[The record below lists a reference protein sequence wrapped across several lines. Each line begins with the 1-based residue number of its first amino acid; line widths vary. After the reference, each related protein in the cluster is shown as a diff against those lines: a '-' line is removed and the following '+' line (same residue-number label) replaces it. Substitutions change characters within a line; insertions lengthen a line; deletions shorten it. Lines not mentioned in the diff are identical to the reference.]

1 MIKNLNQLYKDVL
14 KISKLSNV
22 GNKKIRI
29 LISIILSNI
38 TVGFD
43 LLIIVVFSRILGEE
57 ITSDNKIITYVLE
70 NLYLLPLIIV
80 FRFISIYVE
89 KTNIQLLVLQIMEN
103 LKDYIIKEVYKKGNF
118 SVADASFYSTTL
130 SEHISTFYGNL
141 AQVIN
146 NLIQLMVYSIFLIYL
161 DLRTLSFFII
171 GGIILIF
178 PTKYFLGLGRKYMH
192 ETYIVAQEIMRNMQK
207 VIDNI
212 FLIKILKTSEN
223 EFLEYKKNLGGFT
236 KAQYNNVKFGIINSL
251 VPNFAALFILSILV
265 AFFNVAKVISLEF
278 LGVTLRLVQTLG
290 NVNLSL
296 NHVVNTQ
303 VHIEKFKD
311 LEKEIPFIR
320 EYYNVQDNL
329 KANAVKLENISFKYF
344 NSDVDIFTDLNLE
357 IKKNKHTVITGP
369 NGSGK
374 STLLGLIA
382 GIFYPENGK
391 VLVSSNQLGYVGVT
405 PLIIEGTLKDNILYG
420 NQKRVSDNEIV
431 EVVNEFNLFN
441 EKTELNL
448 EMIIS
453 NRSLSSGQMQKISF
467 IRSMLSDAKILLL
480 DESTSNLD
488 INTKNFIF
496 NILSKKN
503 ITIINST
510 HNQEDFDYDHH
521 IKIDVGENRKLF
533 FVK

>member
-1 MIKNLNQLYKDVL
+1 MLKNFKQLFKDVL

-22 GNKKIRI
+22 GNKKLRI
-29 LISIILSNI
+29 LLSIILSNI

-57 ITSDNKIITYVLE
+57 ITSDNKIITYVLD

-80 FRFISIYVE
+80 LRFISIYVE

-118 SVADASFYSTTL
+118 SIADASFYSTTL

-146 NLIQLMVYSIFLIYL
+146 NLIQLVVYSIFLIYL

-171 GGIILIF
+171 GGLILIF
-178 PTKYFLGLGRKYMH
+178 PTKYFLSLGRKYMH
-192 ETYIVAQEIMRNMQK
+192 ETYMVAQEIMRNMQK

-212 FLIKILKTSEN
+212 FLIKILKTSEK
-223 EFLEYKKNLGGFT
+223 EFTEYKLNLGAFT

-303 VHIEKFKD
+303 VHIEKFND

-320 EYYNVQDNL
+320 EYYSIQENL
-329 KANAVKLENISFKYF
+329 EDNAVKLENISFKYF
-344 NSDVDIFTDLNLE
+344 NSDVDIFNNLNLE
-357 IKKNKHTVITGP
+357 IKKNKHTIITGP

-382 GIFYPENGK
+382 GIFYPEDGK
-391 VLVSSNQLGYVGVT
+391 VLVSSDQLGYVGVT
-405 PLIIEGTLKDNILYG
+405 PLIIEGTLRENILYG
-420 NQKRVSDNEIV
+420 NQKNVSDKEIA
-431 EVVNEFNLFN
+431 EVVYEFNLFN
-441 EKTELNL
+441 ENTELNL
-448 EMIIS
+448 DIIIS

-496 NILSKKN
+496 NILNKKN

-521 IKIDVGENRKLF
+521 IKIDVGENRNLHFIK
-533 FVK
+533 

>member
-1 MIKNLNQLYKDVL
+1 MLKNFKQLYKDVL

-22 GNKKIRI
+22 GNKKLRI
-29 LISIILSNI
+29 FISIILSNI

-57 ITSDNKIITYVLE
+57 ITSDNKIITYVLD

-80 FRFISIYVE
+80 LRFISIYVE

-118 SVADASFYSTTL
+118 SIADASFYSTTL

-146 NLIQLMVYSIFLIYL
+146 NLIQLVVYSIFLIYL
-161 DLRTLSFFII
+161 DLRTLSFFIL

-178 PTKYFLGLGRKYMH
+178 PTKYFLSLGRKYMH
-192 ETYIVAQEIMRNMQK
+192 ETYMVAQEIMRNMQK

-212 FLIKILKTSEN
+212 FLIKILKTSEK
-223 EFLEYKKNLGGFT
+223 EFTEYKRNLGGFT
-236 KAQYNNVKFGIINSL
+236 KAKKNNVKFGIINSL

-303 VHIEKFKD
+303 VHIEKFND

-320 EYYNVQDNL
+320 EYYSIQENL
-329 KANAVKLENISFKYF
+329 EDNAVKLENITFKYF
-344 NSDVDIFTDLNLE
+344 NSDVDIFSNLNLE

-382 GIFYPENGK
+382 GIFYPEDGK
-391 VLVSSNQLGYVGVT
+391 VSVSSGQLGYVGVT
-405 PLIIEGTLKDNILYG
+405 PLIIDGTLRENILYG
-420 NQKRVSDNEIV
+420 NQNNVSDKEIA
-431 EVVNEFNLFN
+431 EVVYEFNLFN
-441 EKTELNL
+441 ENTELNL
-448 EMIIS
+448 DMIIS
-453 NRSLSSGQMQKISF
+453 NRSLSSGQMQKF
-467 IRSMLSDAKILLL
+467 LL
-480 DESTSNLD
+480 
-488 INTKNFIF
+488 
-496 NILSKKN
+496 
-503 ITIINST
+503 
-510 HNQEDFDYDHH
+510 
-521 IKIDVGENRKLF
+521 
-533 FVK
+533 

>member
-1 MIKNLNQLYKDVL
+1 MLKNFKQLYKDVL

-22 GNKKIRI
+22 GNKKLRI

-57 ITSDNKIITYVLE
+57 ITSDNKIITYVLD

-80 FRFISIYVE
+80 LRFISIYVE

-118 SVADASFYSTTL
+118 SIADASFYSTTL

-146 NLIQLMVYSIFLIYL
+146 NLIQLVVYSIFLIYL
-161 DLRTLSFFII
+161 DLRTLSFFIL

-178 PTKYFLGLGRKYMH
+178 PTKYFLSLGRKYMH
-192 ETYIVAQEIMRNMQK
+192 ETYMVAQEIMRNMQK

-212 FLIKILKTSEN
+212 FLIKILKTSEK
-223 EFLEYKKNLGGFT
+223 EFTEYKRNLGGFT
-236 KAQYNNVKFGIINSL
+236 KAQFNNVKFGIINSL

-303 VHIEKFKD
+303 VHIEKFND

-320 EYYNVQDNL
+320 EYYSIQENL
-329 KANAVKLENISFKYF
+329 EDNAVKLENITFKYF
-344 NSDVDIFTDLNLE
+344 NSDVDIFSNLNLE

-382 GIFYPENGK
+382 GIFYPEDGK
-391 VLVSSNQLGYVGVT
+391 VSVSSGQLGYVGVT
-405 PLIIEGTLKDNILYG
+405 PLIIDGTLRENILYG
-420 NQKRVSDNEIV
+420 NQNNVSDKEIA
-431 EVVNEFNLFN
+431 EVVYEFNLFN
-441 EKTELNL
+441 ENTELNL
-448 EMIIS
+448 DIIIS

-496 NILSKKN
+496 NILNKKN

-521 IKIDVGENRKLF
+521 IKIDVGEIRTLHFIK
-533 FVK
+533 